1 MEIPSFI
8 PTPDIFQAKKVL
20 AIQPHYDDNDIGAG
34 GTLARLHDAG
44 AEVIYLTVSDDLV
57 GVTDPLLSNEQA
69 AARLERD
76 QRAAGALIG
85 VSQQINLG
93 YPDAGR
99 YDYFDLRCDLIKH
112 IRRLRPD
119 FIFTVDPWLSY
130 EAHHD
135 HIQTGLAAA
144 EAAALFNM
152 LRLPSD
158 PQVDAAFEP
167 YALAGVAFYY
177 THSPNLPVDISAVV
191 ERKHSAIRCYATQI
205 NGEDAE
211 QLIALVGAME
221 GAFGAQQGYAYAEA
235 LRVMAPQRLH
245 CGA

>member
-8 PTPDIFQAKKVL
+8 PTPDIFQARKVL

-44 AEVIYLTVSDDLV
+44 AEIIYLTVSDDLV
-57 GVTDPLLSNEQA
+57 GVTDLLLSDEQA

-76 QRAAGALIG
+76 QRAAGAIIG
-85 VSQQINLG
+85 VSQQIGLG

-99 YDYFDLRCDLIKH
+99 YDYFDLRRDLIKH

-119 FIFTVDPWLSY
+119 FIFTVDPWLPY

-135 HIQTGLAAA
+135 HIQTGLATA
-144 EAAALFNM
+144 EAAALFNL

-158 PQVDAAFEP
+158 PQVDAAFQP
-167 YALAGVAFYY
+167 YGLAGVAFYY
-177 THSPNLPVDISAVV
+177 TRSPNVPVDITATQA
-191 ERKHSAIRCYATQI
+191 RKHAAIQCYETQI
-205 NGEDAE
+205 NGESAV
-211 QLIALVGAME
+211 QLLNLIEAME
-221 GAFGAQQGYAYAEA
+221 GAFGAGQGYAYAEA